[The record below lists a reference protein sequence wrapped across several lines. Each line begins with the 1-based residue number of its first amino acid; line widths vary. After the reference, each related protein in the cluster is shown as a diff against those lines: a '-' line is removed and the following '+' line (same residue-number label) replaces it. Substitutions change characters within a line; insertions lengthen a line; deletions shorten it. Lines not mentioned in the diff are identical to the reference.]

1 MAESKDLNHDLSR
14 ENTEHSEPQFVS
26 LKESIIGN
34 ATQ

>member
-1 MAESKDLNHDLSR
+1 MAESKDINQDISG
-14 ENTEHSEPQFVS
+14 EITEHSEPKFVS